1 VLVDEFTI
9 LTRSKILLSK
19 HSSIL
24 FFKHHPSANDGGEA
38 VSGKKLLEGGASGFD
53 ALLAGAAD
61 FRSNYLYLETYAI
74 FWTSTEANEER
85 AYHQGFRK
93 DGKCDLFAAMKGAR
107 ISIRLIK
114 D

>member
-1 VLVDEFTI
+1 LKEVLHVA
-9 LTRSKILLSK
+9 LKISPEGWHL
-19 HSSIL
+19 
-24 FFKHHPSANDGGEA
+24 PSNKEWKALIEYLGGEA

-61 FRSNYLYLETYAI
+61 FRGNYLYLGTYAI